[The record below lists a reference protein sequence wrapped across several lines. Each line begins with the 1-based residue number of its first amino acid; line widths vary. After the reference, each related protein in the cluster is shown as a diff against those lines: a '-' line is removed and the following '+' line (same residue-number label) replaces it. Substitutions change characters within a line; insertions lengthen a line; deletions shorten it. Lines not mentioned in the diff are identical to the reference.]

1 MQFVVTNNGFLC
13 LTDLANLQMDSPGNT
28 DSLRGRAKNRRN
40 SCTDQLKPLPESLEF
55 DIKNIL
61 AITDI
66 KTEIGYARA
75 WIRLALE
82 KKMLSKHLKSL
93 LSDTV
98 ILKSLYKRSA
108 FLRCEDEKEQFL
120 VHLLTLNA
128 VDYFCFTNTYNN
140 SSKYILCIFP
150 AVSVTL
156 C

>member
-1 MQFVVTNNGFLC
+1 ME
-13 LTDLANLQMDSPGNT
+13 AGNS
-28 DSLRGRAKNRRN
+28 DSLRGRAKSRERKN
-40 SCTDQLKPLPESLEF
+40 SCIDLLKPLPESLEF

-82 KKMLSKHLKSL
+82 KKMLSKHLKML
-93 LSDTV
+93 ISDIV
-98 ILKSLYKRSA
+98 ILKSLYKRTA

-140 SSKYILCIFP
+140 TSECNFY
-150 AVSVTL
+150 
-156 C
+156 

>member
-1 MQFVVTNNGFLC
+1 
-13 LTDLANLQMDSPGNT
+13 MDSPGNT

-40 SCTDQLKPLPESLEF
+40 SCTDQLKPLPDSLEF

-75 WIRLALE
+75 WMRLALE
-82 KKMLSKHLKSL
+82 KKMLSKHLKVL
-93 LSDTV
+93 LSDSV

-140 SSKYILCIFP
+140 SSKKCFVVYNNNE
-150 AVSVTL
+150 
-156 C
+156 